1 MRICTSPLYCG
12 VLTSYSP
19 DHLQVSLVHSPYLRL
34 FASVIASNQK
44 QQASVCTRPPSPFSL
59 GLPGTVEL
67 LVEDCSGGLSWEG
80 EGGVCSESASLATE
94 SGVVSGKSRIKTEHN
109 TFMLQVT
116 SAMSECATKS
126 ISSLISRDG
135 GKGLG
140 MRLDKSYYTLLALFP
155 GHPVLITCST
165 QKRREKAWE
174 NWSCAHEG
182 DGAQ

>member
-1 MRICTSPLYCG
+1 M
-12 VLTSYSP
+12 
-19 DHLQVSLVHSPYLRL
+19 
-34 FASVIASNQK
+34 IASNQK

-126 ISSLISRDG
+126 QYDNIKPHSRTWRG
-135 GKGLG
+135 GFGNEA
-140 MRLDKSYYTLLALFP
+140 R
-155 GHPVLITCST
+155 
-165 QKRREKAWE
+165 
-174 NWSCAHEG
+174 
-182 DGAQ
+182 